1 PDSDSPARFFHSQL
15 DPVHAT
21 GAPQAAP
28 NLASPTFP
36 IFVKPV
42 RGAFSVH
49 TSHIADPGA
58 LTTFLSRPCVREFTR
73 DYLGIHHRLQQHF
86 APDMPDACC
95 FLAEMPLRGVQ
106 VTVEGFVQRGRVE
119 TLGVVD
125 SIRDA
130 RTGSFVR
137 FEYPSALAHEIQLR
151 MV

>member
-1 PDSDSPARFFHSQL
+1 
-15 DPVHAT
+15 
-21 GAPQAAP
+21 
-28 NLASPTFP
+28 
-36 IFVKPV
+36 VKPV

-58 LTTFLSRPCVREFTR
+58 LTIFLSRPCVREFTR

-95 FLAEMPLRGVQ
+95 FLAETPLRGLQ

-119 TLGVVD
+119 ILGVVD

-137 FEYPSALAHEIQLR
+137 FEYPSALPHEIQLR
-151 MV
+151 MVRVAESAIAALGLDNTMFNIEMMYDVETAALAVIEVN